1 MAINDNDLN
10 KLAGRNNIANGI
22 NSSIDEGNQTID
34 KIKSIIEGVNSI
46 FSKVET
52 FKNKNQNNQNIQDA
66 QEVKQP
72 TDMIIEKRAQ
82 LKINEEKI
90 INFIKD
96 FSNNIPEIIKEEKL
110 SDLLEQSKGNEN
122 IIKSYLLTLIKEV
135 TSLEY
140 VE

>member
-10 KLAGRNNIANGI
+10 KLAGRNNIASGI

-52 FKNKNQNNQNIQDA
+52 FKNKNQNNQNIQEA

-90 INFIKD
+90 INFIKE
-96 FSNNIPEIIKEEKL
+96 FSNNIPEIIKGEKL
-110 SDLLEQSKGNEN
+110 GDLLEQSKGNEN

>member
-10 KLAGRNNIANGI
+10 KLAGRNNIASGI

-90 INFIKD
+90 INFIKE

-110 SDLLEQSKGNEN
+110 NDLLEQSKGNEN

>member
-10 KLAGRNNIANGI
+10 RLAGRNNIASGI

-52 FKNKNQNNQNIQDA
+52 FKNKNQNNQNVQEA
-66 QEVKQP
+66 QVVKQP

-90 INFIKD
+90 INFIKE
-96 FSNNIPEIIKEEKL
+96 FSKNIPEIIKEEKL

-140 VE
+140 IE